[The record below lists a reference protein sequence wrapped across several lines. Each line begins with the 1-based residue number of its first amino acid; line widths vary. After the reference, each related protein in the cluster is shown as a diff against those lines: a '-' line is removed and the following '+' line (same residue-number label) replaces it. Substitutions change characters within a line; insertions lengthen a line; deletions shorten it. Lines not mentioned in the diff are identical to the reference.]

1 MWARMQYDR
10 WEDESNVNEQHQQHL
25 EDQIETEGREEKTG
39 TDLDKSDKKVKKKMS
54 NVVEQTSQQDLTEK
68 KITAA

>member
-1 MWARMQYDR
+1 MQYDR
-10 WEDESNVNEQHQQHL
+10 WEDEANVNEQQQQQL

-39 TDLDKSDKKVKKKMS
+39 TNLDKSDKKLKKKMS
-54 NVVEQTSQQDLTEK
+54 NVVEETSKQDLAEK

>member
-1 MWARMQYDR
+1 MQYDR
-10 WEDESNVNEQHQQHL
+10 WEDEANVNEQQQQHL

-39 TDLDKSDKKVKKKMS
+39 TNLDKSDKKLKKKMS
-54 NVVEQTSQQDLTEK
+54 NVVEETSKQDLAEK